1 MGRNWTRRSIEE
13 IFDDMF
19 RRHAKPSPTPTGN
32 QNAVF
37 IKSGAG
43 DLELRAYWVKPED
56 KPTANGRGLTLRNSL
71 HALVDVL
78 YNQYYTTTGLRI
90 YCMKLPGVYSS
101 GYDTYKPTWCTNHGF
116 ALSGNNLFRYVFLFT
131 NDSQGGVHLYRIP
144 TLSTSTAIKVIQ
156 SSYQV
161 NITDYTPDNAYV
173 SMAHL
178 DTANYKTLVQNP
190 AISGITAGIKKLYC
204 FIANEDDDNVLA
216 IVNQDQNQNLTV
228 IENLTI

>member
-19 RRHAKPSPTPTGN
+19 RRHVKPSPPSES

-37 IKSGAG
+37 IQSGGG
-43 DLELRAYWVKPED
+43 DLELRAYWVEPKYT
-56 KPTANGRGLTLRNSL
+56 PTPNWGRLTLRNSM

-78 YNQYYTTTGLRI
+78 YNNVYTTRGLRI
-90 YCMKLPGVYSS
+90 YCLKLPGVYSS
-101 GYDTYKPTWCTNHGF
+101 GFDTYKPTWCTNSYFG
-116 ALSGNNLFRYVFLFT
+116 LSPYTLFRYVYLFT
-131 NDSQGGVHLYRIP
+131 NDGQGGVHLYRIP
-144 TLSTSTAIKVIQ
+144 TLSTSAAIKVIQ

-190 AISGITAGIKKLYC
+190 AISGITAGVKKLYC
-204 FIANEDDDNVLA
+204 FIANEDDNVLA